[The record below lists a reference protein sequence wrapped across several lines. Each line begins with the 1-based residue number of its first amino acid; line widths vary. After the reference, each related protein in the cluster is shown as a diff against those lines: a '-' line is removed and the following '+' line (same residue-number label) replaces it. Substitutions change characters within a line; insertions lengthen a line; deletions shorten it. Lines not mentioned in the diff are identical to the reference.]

1 MKTTSYSQPSLINPG
16 YSPPGDEGGL
26 DLGQVVGALRRRAI
40 VVVGITALMMVVAG
54 LKGTLDVPS
63 YQAQFELLVQPD
75 TAESDVISS
84 LPEAL
89 VANRTQVQGVTPDL
103 LKILSSPKLL
113 VPVVKRFKMQY
124 PQVCQ
129 PFATADGTTEN
140 LGENPNDSCY
150 KFITGK
156 LGVNVVGK
164 DSNIVQVTYEGLN
177 PQQVKSFLEITSK
190 EYLAYSR
197 QSRQSD
203 IRKGIEF
210 VEGKL
215 PDLKQQ
221 VASLQGELQALR
233 QGNNLIDPEARGSQL
248 ADQVGELTQQQ
259 LENEV
264 QLEQAAALSGDLSG
278 QLAGRSPEVA
288 ASSALS
294 QNPRY
299 QALLTRL
306 LELDSKIAEAT
317 TVYTDLTPDLQV
329 LREERQNLILLLER
343 ESQQVQREVEGQIRE
358 LQVRD
363 RSLNS
368 KLGSLNS
375 EVRQLAGVS
384 RSFTDVQRELQI
396 ATETLNQ
403 LLAKRQSQ
411 EIDIAQREVPWELI
425 TPTTT
430 PQPFATSMTRN
441 LALGAILGLLLGT
454 GAALLMNRLADVI
467 YTPEELKRLIKLPL
481 LGIIPRNDRLSKKA
495 PIINLTPVLQPVG
508 VEGTGKVR
516 ELNGKMNGKTNG
528 KVHRRYAGADPFAE
542 SFRSL
547 YANIRLLNTDVP
559 IRSLVVSSAMTGEGK
574 STVSVY
580 LAQAAAA
587 MGQRVL
593 LVDTDLRYP
602 QVHEYVG
609 LPNRGGLV
617 DVLSEQRD
625 LKGAIQ
631 RSLVEP
637 NLFVLTAGAIPP
649 DPTRLLSSQRMRH
662 LMIQVH
668 NNFDLVI
675 YDAPP
680 LLGFADVHLMATHT
694 HGVMLVSQLGKL
706 KRSLLDQAL
715 EQLRISNIPVL
726 GMVLQKSEI
735 NA

>member
-1 MKTTSYSQPSLINPG
+1 MKTTYNHPTNQPTALMNGG
-16 YSPPGDEGGL
+16 YSSQLEDGL
-26 DLGQVVGALRRRAI
+26 DLGQVAGALRRRAI
-40 VVVGITALMMVVAG
+40 VVVGITALIMGAAG
-54 LKGTLDVPS
+54 LKGTFDVPS
-63 YQAQFELLVQPD
+63 YQAHFELLIQPN

-84 LPEAL
+84 LPEVLAG
-89 VANRTQVQGVTPDL
+89 RKTQVQGVTPDL

-124 PQVCQ
+124 PKVCE
-129 PFATADGTTEN
+129 PFAASAGSPEP

-150 KFITGK
+150 KFITSN
-156 LGVNVVGK
+156 LAVNVVGK
-164 DSNIVQVTYEGLN
+164 DSNIIQVSYEGLN
-177 PQQVKSFLEITSK
+177 PQQVKSLLDIVSK
-190 EYLAYSR
+190 EYLSYSR
-197 QSRQSD
+197 QSRQTD
-203 IRKGIEF
+203 IRKGIKF
-210 VEGKL
+210 VEDKL
-215 PDLKQQ
+215 PDLRQQ
-221 VASLQGELQALR
+221 VESLQSELQALR
-233 QGNNLIDPEARGSQL
+233 QGNNIIDPEARGSQL
-248 ADQVGELTQQQ
+248 SGQVGTLTQQQ

-278 QLAGRSPEVA
+278 QLAGQSPEVA

-299 QALLTRL
+299 QSLLTRL
-306 LELDSKIAEAT
+306 IELDSKIAEAT
-317 TVYTDLTPDLQV
+317 TVYTDQTPDLQV
-329 LREERQNLILLLER
+329 LREERQNLVSLLER
-343 ESQQVQREVEGQIRE
+343 ESQQVQREVAGQIRE

-363 RSLNS
+363 RSLNA

-375 EVRQLAGVS
+375 EVRDLAGVS

-396 ATETLNQ
+396 ATEALNQ
-403 LLAKRQSQ
+403 LLAKRQAQ

-430 PQPFATSMTRN
+430 PQPFASSMARN

-481 LGIIPRNDRLSKKA
+481 LGIIPRNEHLSGIA
-495 PIINLTPVLQPVG
+495 PIVNLTPALQPAV
-508 VEGTGKVR
+508 GKVR
-516 ELNGKMNGKTNG
+516 ELNGKTNG
-528 KVHRRYAGADPFAE
+528 KVRRRYYEADPFAE

-559 IRSLVVSSAMTGEGK
+559 IRSLVVSSAMAGEGK

-593 LVDTDLRYP
+593 LVDTDLRCP
-602 QVHEYVG
+602 RVHEYVG
-609 LPNRGGLV
+609 LPNKGGLI
-617 DVLSEQRD
+617 DVLSGQMD

-637 NLFVLTAGAIPP
+637 NMFVLTAGAVPP
-649 DPTRLLSSQRMRH
+649 DPTRLLSSQRMHH
-662 LMIQVH
+662 LMMQVH

-680 LLGFADVHLMATHT
+680 LIGFADAHLMATHT

-706 KRSLLDQAL
+706 KRSLLEQAL
-715 EQLRISNIPVL
+715 EQLRVSSIPVL
-726 GMVLQKSEI
+726 GMVLQKTEI
-735 NA
+735 NP

>member
-1 MKTTSYSQPSLINPG
+1 MKTTSYSQPMALMQNGI
-16 YSPPGDEGGL
+16 SPPDESGL
-26 DLGQVVGALRRRAI
+26 DLGQVLGALRRRAI
-40 VVVGITALMMVVAG
+40 LVVGITALVMVAAG
-54 LKGTLDVPS
+54 LKGSLDVPS
-63 YQAQFELLVQPD
+63 YQAQFELLIQPN

-89 VANRTQVQGVTPDL
+89 VGRQSQAQEVTPDL
-103 LKILSSPKLL
+103 LKILSSPKLM
-113 VPVVKRFKMQY
+113 VPVVKRFKLQY
-124 PQVCQ
+124 PKVCDQ
-129 PFATADGTTEN
+129 FSASALSTVP

-150 KFITGK
+150 KFLTSN
-156 LGVNVVGK
+156 LGVDVVGK
-164 DSNIVQVTYEGLN
+164 DSNIIQVTYQGLN
-177 PQQVKSFLEITSK
+177 PQQVKSFLDITSK

-197 QSRQSD
+197 QSRQTD

-215 PDLKQQ
+215 PDLRQQ
-221 VASLQGELQALR
+221 VESLQGELQALR
-233 QGNNLIDPEARGSQL
+233 QGNNIIDPEARGSQL
-248 ADQVGELTQQQ
+248 SDQVGTLTQQQ

-264 QLEQAAALSGDLSG
+264 QLEQAAALSGDLQG

-299 QALLTRL
+299 QSLLTRL

-317 TVYTDLTPDLQV
+317 TIYTDLTPDLQV
-329 LREERQNLILLLER
+329 LREERQNLVSLLER

-363 RSLNS
+363 RSINN

-396 ATETLNQ
+396 ATEALNQ
-403 LLAKRQSQ
+403 LLAKRQAQ

-425 TPTTT
+425 TPTTS
-430 PQPFATSMTRN
+430 PQPFATSMARN

-454 GAALLMNRLADVI
+454 GAALAINRLADVI
-467 YTPEELKRLIKLPL
+467 YTPEELRRIIKLPI
-481 LGIIPRNDRLSKKA
+481 LGMIPRNDHLGGLA
-495 PIINLTPVLQPVG
+495 PVINLTPVLHPVG
-508 VEGTGKVR
+508 AGKIH

-528 KVHRRYAGADPFAE
+528 KVRRRYYEADPFAE

-559 IRSLVVSSAMTGEGK
+559 IRSLVVSSAMAGEGK

-593 LVDTDLRYP
+593 LVDTDLRCP
-602 QVHEYVG
+602 RVHEYVG
-609 LPNRGGLV
+609 LPNKGGLI
-617 DVLSEQRD
+617 DVLSGQMD

-637 NLFVLTAGAIPP
+637 NMFVLTAGAIPP
-649 DPTRLLSSQRMRH
+649 DPTRLLSSQRMHH
-662 LMIQVH
+662 LMMQVH

-680 LLGFADVHLMATHT
+680 LLGFADAHLMATHT
-694 HGVMLVSQLGKL
+694 HGVMLVSQLGKV
-706 KRSLLDQAL
+706 KRSLLEQAL
-715 EQLRISNIPVL
+715 EQLRVSSIPVL
-726 GMVLQKSEI
+726 GIVLQKTELHS
-735 NA
+735 

>member
-1 MKTTSYSQPSLINPG
+1 MKTTSYSQPMALMQNGI
-16 YSPPGDEGGL
+16 SPPDESGL

-40 VVVGITALMMVVAG
+40 LVVGITALVMVAAG
-54 LKGTLDVPS
+54 LKGSLDVPS
-63 YQAQFELLVQPD
+63 YQAQFELLIQPN

-89 VANRTQVQGVTPDL
+89 VGRRSQVQGVTPDL

-113 VPVVKRFKMQY
+113 VPVVKRFKLQY
-124 PQVCQ
+124 PKVCNQ
-129 PFATADGTTEN
+129 FSASALSAVP

-150 KFITGK
+150 KFLTSN

-164 DSNIVQVTYEGLN
+164 DSNIIQVTYQGLN
-177 PQQVKSFLEITSK
+177 PQQVKSFLDITSR

-197 QSRQSD
+197 QSRQTD

-215 PDLKQQ
+215 PDLRQQ
-221 VASLQGELQALR
+221 VESLQGELQALR
-233 QGNNLIDPEARGSQL
+233 QGNNIIDPEARGSQL
-248 ADQVGELTQQQ
+248 SGQVGTLTQQQ

-264 QLEQAAALSGDLSG
+264 QLEQAAALSGDLQG
-278 QLAGRSPEVA
+278 QLAGRSPEFA

-299 QALLTRL
+299 QSLLTRL

-317 TVYTDLTPDLQV
+317 TVYTELTPDLQV
-329 LREERQNLILLLER
+329 LREERQNLVTLLER

-363 RSLNS
+363 RSINS

-396 ATETLNQ
+396 ATEALNQ
-403 LLAKRQSQ
+403 LLAKRQAQ

-425 TPTTT
+425 TPTTL
-430 PQPFATSMTRN
+430 PQPFATSMARN
-441 LALGAILGLLLGT
+441 LVLGAILGLLLGT
-454 GAALLMNRLADVI
+454 GAALAINRLADVI
-467 YTPEELKRLIKLPL
+467 YTPEELKRLIKLPI
-481 LGIIPRNDRLSKKA
+481 LGMIPRNQNLGGIA
-495 PIINLTPVLQPVG
+495 PVIHLTPVLQPA
-508 VEGTGKVR
+508 GKVH
-516 ELNGKMNGKTNG
+516 ELNVKMNAKTNGKTNG
-528 KVHRRYAGADPFAE
+528 KVRRRYYEADPFAE

-547 YANIRLLNTDVP
+547 YANLRLLNTDAP
-559 IRSLVVSSAMTGEGK
+559 IRSLVVSSAMAGEGK

-593 LVDTDLRYP
+593 LVDTDLRCP
-602 QVHEYVG
+602 RVHEYVG
-609 LPNRGGLV
+609 LPNKGGLI
-617 DVLSEQRD
+617 DVLSGQMD

-637 NLFVLTAGAIPP
+637 NMFVLTAGAVPP
-649 DPTRLLSSQRMRH
+649 DPTRLLSSQRMHH
-662 LMIQVH
+662 LMMQVH

-680 LLGFADVHLMATHT
+680 LLGFADAHLMATHT
-694 HGVMLVSQLGKL
+694 HGVMLVSQLGRV
-706 KRSLLDQAL
+706 KRSLVEQAL
-715 EQLRISNIPVL
+715 EQLRVSSIPVL
-726 GMVLQKSEI
+726 GMVLQKTELHS
-735 NA
+735 